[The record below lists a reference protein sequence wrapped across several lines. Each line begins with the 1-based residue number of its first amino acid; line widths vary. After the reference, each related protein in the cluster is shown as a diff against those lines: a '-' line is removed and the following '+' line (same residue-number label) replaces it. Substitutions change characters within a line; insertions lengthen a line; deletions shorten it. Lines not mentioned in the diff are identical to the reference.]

1 VISTQESD
9 GAAAVAQLPAALQR
23 WMTLERFHLHQVE
36 KFQRMSRDPSFDTAY
51 LPQNGGVFRLPTYR
65 VSRRHLHSL
74 GGQPKNTD
82 AMRFVTGEESQEQVL
97 FPIHP
102 TALGHYREFLL
113 NARACDVAQEGL
125 CIWAMPT
132 SSSRTLLAWLDGA
145 PQSAVFVK
153 TSLYSPLFGD
163 RRIRRAQA
171 SRSVT
176 LSAMLDSEADE
187 LPHALAHLPE
197 ILAFTTRQAPH
208 TGAIVRAI
216 PDAIKTGRVRLAPL
230 FSLLGSS
237 GDHVPLLLTILERT
251 GMPPLQFVHD
261 VLCKPFAQLWLELSM
276 NFGWILEAHGQD
288 LLLELSPELDFQG
301 RFHYRDFEGLQV
313 DWQLRRWLGRATPPG
328 MPHAWEWHDAYDS
341 LGNYPYCGLLW
352 YKWRTSL
359 FQYLHFV
366 LHETEASLREW
377 HRRGLIG
384 GRVCA
389 EDEATAIF
397 SGYLFAALEQMF
409 NVRVGPPYNVYR
421 FLNRFLLLLTRLRRQ
436 ALGPELSHSQ
446 PRVAGFAA

>member
-1 VISTQESD
+1 VTSTQESD
-9 GAAAVAQLPAALQR
+9 GAAAVAQLPAALQQ
-23 WMTLERFHLHQVE
+23 WLTLERFHLHQVE
-36 KFQRMSRDPSFDTAY
+36 KFRRLSRDPTFDTTY
-51 LPQNGGVFRLPTYR
+51 LPQHGGVFRLPTYQ
-65 VSRRHLHSL
+65 VSRRHLHLL

-82 AMRFVTGEESQEQVL
+82 TIRFVAETDSAERVL

-102 TALGHYREFLL
+102 SALGHYREFLL
-113 NARACDVAQEGL
+113 NTGARDVAQDDVR
-125 CIWAMPT
+125 IWAAPT
-132 SSSRTLLAWLDGA
+132 SSSRTVLAWLDGK

-153 TSLYSPLFGD
+153 TSLFSPLFGD
-163 RRIRRAQA
+163 RRVRRVQA
-171 SRSVT
+171 GRSVT
-176 LSAMLDSEADE
+176 LSTMVANEADE

-197 ILAFTTRQAPH
+197 ILAFTARQAPH

-216 PDAIKTGRVRLAPL
+216 PEAIKTGRVRLAPL
-230 FSLLGSS
+230 FSLLGGS
-237 GDHVPLLLTILERT
+237 GDHMPLLLTILERT
-251 GMPPLQFVHD
+251 GIPPLQFAHE

-276 NFGWILEAHGQD
+276 SFGWILEAHGQD
-288 LLLELSPELDFQG
+288 LLLELSPELTFQG
-301 RFHYRDFEGLQV
+301 RFYYRDFEGLQV
-313 DWQLRRWLGRATPPG
+313 DWELRRRLGRAAPPG

-341 LGNYPYCGLLW
+341 LGNYPYCSLLW

-366 LHETEASLREW
+366 LHETESSLREW
-377 HRRGLIG
+377 RQRGLIG
-384 GRVCA
+384 GPVCA
-389 EDEATAIF
+389 EHEVTEIF
-397 SGYLFAALEQMF
+397 STCLFAALEQMF

>member
-1 VISTQESD
+1 MISTQESA
-9 GAAAVAQLPAALQR
+9 GAAAVAQLPAALQQ
-23 WMTLERFHLHQVE
+23 WMILERFHLHQVG

-51 LPQNGGVFRLPTYR
+51 LPQNGGVFGLPTYR
-65 VSRRHLHSL
+65 VSRRNLHLL

-82 AMRFVTGEESQEQVL
+82 TIRFVAETDSAEHVL

-102 TALGHYREFLL
+102 SALGHYREFLL
-113 NARACDVAQEGL
+113 NAGARDVAEEGVR
-125 CIWAMPT
+125 IWAMPT
-132 SSSRTLLAWLDGA
+132 SSSRTLLAWVDGA

-176 LSAMLDSEADE
+176 LSAMLNSEAGE

-216 PDAIKTGRVRLAPL
+216 PEAIKTGDVRLAPL
-230 FSLLGSS
+230 FSLLGGS
-237 GDHVPLLLTILERT
+237 GDQVPLLLTMLERT
-251 GMPPLQFVHD
+251 GTPPLQFVHE
-261 VLCKPFAQLWLELSM
+261 VLCKPFARLWLELSM
-276 NFGWILEAHGQD
+276 SFGWILEAHGQD
-288 LLLELSPELDFQG
+288 LLLELSAELTFQG
-301 RFHYRDFEGLQV
+301 RFYYRDFEGLQV
-313 DWQLRRWLGRATPPG
+313 DWELRRRLGRAAPPG
-328 MPHAWEWHDAYDS
+328 MPHAWEWRDAYDS

-384 GRVCA
+384 GPVCA
-389 EDEATAIF
+389 EGEATAIF
-397 SGYLFAALEQMF
+397 SGYLFAALEKIF
-409 NVRVGPPYNVYR
+409 NVRVGPPYDVYR
-421 FLNRFLLLLTRLRRQ
+421 FLNRFLLLLAKLRRQ
-436 ALGPELSHSQ
+436 ALGPELSNSQ